1 MSASI
6 VRIASCYTEYQ
17 LLPYSVRSSWS
28 PRTELVHN
36 YKIC

>member
-1 MSASI
+1 MNESI
-6 VRIASCYTEYQ
+6 VQIEGCYTEYQ

-28 PRTELVHN
+28 PRTELFHN